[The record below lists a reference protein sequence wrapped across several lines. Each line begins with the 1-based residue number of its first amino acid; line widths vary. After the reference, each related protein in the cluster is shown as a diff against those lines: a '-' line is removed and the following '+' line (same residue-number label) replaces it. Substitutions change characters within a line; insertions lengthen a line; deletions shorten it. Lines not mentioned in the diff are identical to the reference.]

1 MKIERLIQILVICTS
16 VVLCGCMETDVYKG
30 PQEEEEKSYNDF
42 DYSTVNTST
51 SLQVSYLN
59 MGIQAAVYFEVY
71 DENPVVQGE
80 YGYTKRTDVVPLY
93 AAYTDK
99 TGVFSGVV
107 SLPSYLSQGSVY
119 IYTPAFYAQT
129 LIEAQASNGVIQA
142 SDDAMAET
150 RLVSATNRAYD
161 SYMVTE
167 RNTPEEYNDIRWK
180 TWLGDYDKRSN
191 GEVQYKN
198 ANNSL
203 EVENHSALYTAHT
216 NKLPNG
222 TGDICPDELRSYT
235 DLYVN
240 ENAEIAVTFLGQN
253 TCWNSSLGYY
263 YYEDG
268 NRPSSLNE
276 ANVIMLF
283 PNTQDGLWINN
294 PGNARPTAGIDRGTC
309 VQLKYYPH
317 IATGSKEGETT
328 VFPAG
333 YRIGFV
339 LANNAWSNRIS
350 NFNEN
355 KRYRAATCEGL
366 SVNNGGIS
374 YNSPRTA
381 AFRTGDYV
389 LISFED
395 HIDDQNFSDVVIT
408 TKSNPV
414 DAITDVPVVEDE
426 YTTTTVTLRGMYA
439 FEDLWPSKGD
449 FDLNDVMVRADYQK
463 TIGLNDNHDKIYK
476 ESFIFQTFQNV
487 ASNLNGVAFRVDG
500 ADQDNVKS
508 RTFEISTNG
517 TDYEEATSI
526 FYEGDN
532 VYILTDNVKSNLGA
546 TYRVTVEYNTPI
558 NTESE
563 AVPFIFRPS
572 EYDTDKRWEMHIVN
586 DKPTSKMDE
595 SYFGEE
601 DDASKPEEGLYYVRG
616 GNYPFGFFLS
626 GANEKD
632 LSKML
637 DSANE
642 STPIDELYP
651 DYTNW
656 AVSRGLSNS
665 DWYK

>member
-150 RLVSATNRAYD
+150 RLVSATNKDYD
-161 SYMVTE
+161 SYMVTDFWS
-167 RNTPEEYNDIRWK
+167 TPDAYRDTRWK
-180 TWLGDYDKRSN
+180 TWLGDYNKQRN
-191 GEVQYKN
+191 GEVEYEYEGGELSVEDN
-198 ANNSL
+198 AN
-203 EVENHSALYTAHT
+203 LYEAHAQVINV
-216 NKLPNG
+216 NK
-222 TGDICPDELRSYT
+222 DCPAEYRRSE
-235 DLYVN
+235 DLYISKD
-240 ENAEIAVTFLGQN
+240 AEIAVTFLGQN
-253 TCWNSSLGYY
+253 TCWNCSLGYY
-263 YYEDG
+263 YYKEG
-268 NRPSSLNE
+268 EEPTSLDDMDI
-276 ANVIMLF
+276 IMLF
-283 PNTQDGLWINN
+283 PNTQDGQWTND
-294 PGNARPTAGIDRGTC
+294 PSKAQPTAGIERGTA
-309 VQLKYYPH
+309 VQLMFYPD
-317 IATGSKEGETT
+317 GNKSSGQKE
-328 VFPAG
+328 FPAG

-339 LANNAWSNRIS
+339 LANNAWSNRIEGFRG
-350 NFNEN
+350 NNQ
-355 KRYRAATCEGL
+355 YRAATSSGL
-366 SVNNGGIS
+366 SVRNNGS
-374 YNSPRTA
+374 KWNEARTA
-381 AFRTGDYV
+381 VYEYNGYKM
-389 LISFED
+389 ISFED
-395 HIDDQNFSDVVIT
+395 YESDHNFSDIVIT
-408 TKSNPV
+408 TKTNPV

-526 FYEGDN
+526 SYEGDN

-558 NTESE
+558 NAESE

-595 SYFGEE
+595 SYFCQE

-626 GANEKD
+626 GANETK
-632 LSKML
+632 LSRML
-637 DSANE
+637 DPANE
-642 STPIDELYP
+642 SKRIDELYP
-651 DYTNW
+651 GYSSW
-656 AVSRGLSNS
+656 VESGGLSNS

>member
-107 SLPSYLSQGSVY
+107 SLPSYLNNGRVY

-129 LIEAQASNGVIQA
+129 LIEAQATNGVIQA

-150 RLVSATNRAYD
+150 RLVSATNGDYD
-161 SYMVTE
+161 SYMVTDFWS
-167 RNTPEEYNDIRWK
+167 TPDAYRDTRWK
-180 TWLGDYDKRSN
+180 TWLGDYNKRRN
-191 GEVQYKN
+191 GEVEYEYEGGELSVEDN
-198 ANNSL
+198 AN
-203 EVENHSALYTAHT
+203 LYEAHAQVINV
-216 NKLPNG
+216 NK
-222 TGDICPDELRSYT
+222 DCPAEYRRSE
-235 DLYVN
+235 DLYISKD
-240 ENAEIAVTFLGQN
+240 AEIAVTFLGQN
-253 TCWNSSLGYY
+253 TCWNCSLGYY
-263 YYEDG
+263 YYKEG
-268 NRPSSLNE
+268 EEPTSLDDMDI
-276 ANVIMLF
+276 IMLF
-283 PNTQDGLWINN
+283 PNTQDGQWTND
-294 PGNARPTAGIDRGTC
+294 PSKAQPTAGIERGTA
-309 VQLKYYPH
+309 VQLMFYPD
-317 IATGSKEGETT
+317 GNKSSGQKE
-328 VFPAG
+328 FPAG

-339 LANNAWSNRIS
+339 LANNAWSNRIEGFRG
-350 NFNEN
+350 NNQ
-355 KRYRAATCEGL
+355 YRAATSSGL
-366 SVNNGGIS
+366 SVRNNGS
-374 YNSPRTA
+374 KWNEARTA
-381 AFRTGDYV
+381 VYEYNGYKM
-389 LISFED
+389 ISFED
-395 HIDDQNFSDVVIT
+395 YESDHNFSDIVIT
-408 TKSNPV
+408 TKTNPV

-526 FYEGDN
+526 SYEGDN

-572 EYDTDKRWEMHIVN
+572 ECDTDKRWEMHIVN

-595 SYFGEE
+595 SYFGKE
-601 DDASKPEEGLYYVRG
+601 DDASNSASGPYYVRD

-626 GANEKD
+626 GANEKN

-637 DSANE
+637 DPANE
-642 STPIDELYP
+642 SKRIDELYP
-651 DYTNW
+651 GYSSW
-656 AVSRGLSNS
+656 VESGGLSNS